1 MRQLLALL
9 IMSVIHVNI
18 AQSAKLQVD
27 SEPTGAMVF
36 FDGHYVGLTPL
47 TIDGVIPGKHLLK
60 LLKHG
65 YKAWVSAIEVTE
77 QENKVSVRLIQYKP
91 SSISITSVPIGVNV
105 YLDNALKGKTPIV
118 LTDIEPGIHTI
129 RLEHEDFIP
138 YQSEIN
144 LKEGEQLNIDVRL
157 ESKNELYLIGEINAN
172 PENVRAYY
180 ELAHFYMIRGRYDDA
195 LKTLQAGID
204 ACMSPTALTSDMRRM
219 YQEIE
224 RIYTGQFK
232 FGDENTLK
240 EVRSRILKL
249 LEEGIKRTPRNHYNY
264 VLLAELLDNN
274 ERALELYEMALKA
287 MRTERAKSYFEV
299 LASSALYR
307 LATKALERNELTRT
321 IALLEEVVRKYPK
334 AYASRDA
341 LLKLADVYANRLKDA
356 RKAIETW
363 ERFIQLYPDDDRCP
377 TARLNIADTYANSL
391 SEYERAIAEYRRY
404 LQDYPEK
411 DNCPSVHVKLAQ
423 VYHQALKDLKGA
435 LKEYE
440 AILQLYPDWDG
451 LAGVLKAIGDIL
463 LQMGEKEKAEEKY
476 AELVKRFPR
485 SLEAIYVDK
494 DPERRKYRQAAAKAY
509 SEAYKL
515 EQKNV
520 NEAIERYKAIAVEFK
535 DSYYAPISLLRAAYI
550 CQYVLKDIKTAIAL
564 REKFL
569 QLFPDDDRCEEVL
582 LYIASAYTS
591 MKQYEEAA
599 RKYEEFIKR
608 YPKSDKCVNAQAN
621 IIELYRIWGGNYNR
635 KKHIEES
642 LKLMRNYPHY
652 DGIPTIWFYLA
663 LNYYYQAY
671 PGDKEKAQQELLKL
685 VQTYPYCS
693 IRKTA
698 EYYLDLIDAG
708 LQSEE
713 NKAK

>member
-1 MRQLLALL
+1 MRSLLTLL
-9 IMSVIHVNI
+9 IISVIQAGI

-27 SEPTGAMVF
+27 SEPIGAMVF
-36 FDGHYVGLTPL
+36 LDGRYVGLTPL
-47 TIDGVIPGKHLLK
+47 TIDGVALGKHLLK
-60 LLKHG
+60 LIKHG
-65 YKAWVSAIEVTE
+65 YKPWVNAIDVGEE
-77 QENKVSVRLIQYKP
+77 ENKVSVRLSQYKP
-91 SSISITSVPIGVNV
+91 SSISITSVPTGVSV
-105 YLDNALKGKTPIV
+105 YLDNVLKGKTPIV
-118 LTDIEPGIHTI
+118 LTDIEPGRHTI

-138 YQSEIN
+138 YQSEVN
-144 LKEGEQLNIDVRL
+144 LKEGEQLNIDARL

-204 ACMSPTALTSDMRRM
+204 ACTSPTAITSDMRRM

-232 FGDENTLK
+232 FGDENTLREIRPK
-240 EVRSRILKL
+240 ILQL

-264 VLLAELLDNN
+264 VLLAELLDSD
-274 ERALELYEMALKA
+274 EKALELYEMALKA
-287 MRTERAKSYFEV
+287 MRTERARSYFEV
-299 LASSALYR
+299 LASSALYK
-307 LATKALERNELTRT
+307 LATKALKGNELTRA
-321 IALLEEVVRKYPK
+321 IALFEEAVRKYPK

-341 LLKLADVYANRLKDA
+341 LLELANVYANRLKDA

-377 TARLNIADTYANSL
+377 TVRLNIADAYANSL
-391 SEYERAIAEYRRY
+391 SDYERAIAEYRRY
-404 LQDYPEK
+404 LKDYPER
-411 DNCPSVHVKLAQ
+411 DDCPSVHMKLAQ

-494 DPERRKYRQAAAKAY
+494 DPERRKYRQAAARAY

-515 EQKNV
+515 EQRNAV
-520 NEAIERYKAIAVEFK
+520 EAVERYKAVATEFK

-550 CQYVLKDIKTAIAL
+550 CQYVLKDSKTAIAL

-582 LYIASAYTS
+582 LQIASTYAS

-599 RKYEEFIKR
+599 QKYEEFIKR
-608 YPKSDKCVNAQAN
+608 YPKSDRCVYAQAN
-621 IIELYRIWGGNYNR
+621 IIDLYRIWGGNYDR

-685 VQTYPYCS
+685 VQTYPYSS
-693 IRKTA
+693 IRKSA

-713 NKAK
+713 NKAR